1 MLMREF
7 GWTPSE
13 IDEMAEEDFV
23 RITRILEIM
32 NRERMRNA
40 HR

>member
-1 MLMREF
+1 MKEF

-13 IDEMAEEDFV
+13 IDEMEEEDFV
-23 RITRILEIM
+23 RVTRILEIM
-32 NRERMRNA
+32 NREGMKNA